1 MQSSEVPGQ
10 GNEELKAQHW
20 DVWQQDAP
28 GLSREVVMNHRE
40 GVTPAQA
47 LHRVVLGWEKS

>member
-28 GLSREVVMNHRE
+28 GLSREVVRNHRE